1 MAAADLLDF
10 RILLPAKWIE
20 LDLDPQTRTSSFRT
34 IVAQRGASALDQ
46 GDTAD
51 ELVSV
56 LETAAAQAL
65 ALGAVY
71 AAFYSDV
78 LGEDRPVTASLL
90 VSIVRG
96 TGAPLP
102 EGANASTMV
111 SALRDVYASG
121 GETQVHEL
129 SASPAVWVKSRGEAP
144 TPGGAIVPVLNIRY
158 LVPVPD
164 LDRIVVMQFS
174 TPNLALA
181 EPFAELFDA
190 IAGSLAWT

>member
-20 LDLDPQTRTSSFRT
+20 LDLNPLTQTSSFRT

-46 GDTAD
+46 GDSAD

-56 LETAAAQAL
+56 LEAAAAQAL
-65 ALGAVY
+65 ALGVVY

-90 VSIVRG
+90 VSIIRG
-96 TGAPLP
+96 TGARPP
-102 EGANASTMV
+102 EGADASTMV
-111 SALRDVYASG
+111 AALRDVYSSG
-121 GETQVHEL
+121 AETQVHEL
-129 SASPAVWVKSRGEAP
+129 SAGPAVRVKSRGEAP
-144 TPGGAIVPVLNIRY
+144 APGGAIVPVLNIQY
-158 LVPVPD
+158 LVPAPD
-164 LDRIVVMQFS
+164 LDRIAVMQFS